1 MSNALITSHEDYY
14 AALAAE
20 AQGYSGGGSN
30 KLFLKFNG
38 NDGGYTYGADD
49 TPLAVETQAAMDLD
63 SFKRGWICWVGG
75 KVKEEIMLGITEG
88 KPPVE
93 GHLPDH
99 GPYGPDDGW
108 SEQKTIEFTTIEG
121 EALNLLFQANNK
133 SKSRALEAVIK
144 DFGRQFKLNPGMVP
158 VVSLGSSTFEFT
170 PKEGGRKLRKHA
182 PSFRIVGWI
191 TREEF
196 ESYKEGDPSDYEQ
209 ALTGGDEPA
218 ALPAPEP
225 EVEDA
230 VVEPVA
236 AEPARRGGRRETPLS
251 AGAGRAANATAE
263 APKAAPA
270 AEAPA
275 PAAAPTRGR
284 RF

>member
-20 AQGYSGGGSN
+20 AQSYSGGGSN
-30 KLFLKFNG
+30 KLFLKFSG
-38 NDGGYTYGADD
+38 NDGTYVYGADD
-49 TPLAVETQAAMDLD
+49 TPFEAGTQAAMDLD
-63 SFKRGWICWVGG
+63 SFKRGWICWKGG
-75 KVKEEIMLGITEG
+75 KVQEEIMLGIAEG

-121 EALNLLFQANNK
+121 EALTLLFQANNK

-158 VVSLGSSTFEFT
+158 VVSMGSTTFEFT

-182 PSFRIVGWI
+182 PEFRIVGWI

-196 ESYKEGDPSDYEQ
+196 LSYQEGAPDDYED
-209 ALTGGDEPA
+209 ALGGAVEERA
-218 ALPAPEP
+218 ALPAPEI
-225 EVEDA
+225 EEA
-230 VVEPVA
+230 VVEEVP
-236 AEPARRGGRRETPLS
+236 AEPVRRGGRREAPLS
-251 AGAGRAANATAE
+251 TGAGRAANA
-263 APKAAPA
+263 APA
-270 AEAPA
+270 EEPKPA
-275 PAAAPTRGR
+275 PAAAAPAAAPRGR